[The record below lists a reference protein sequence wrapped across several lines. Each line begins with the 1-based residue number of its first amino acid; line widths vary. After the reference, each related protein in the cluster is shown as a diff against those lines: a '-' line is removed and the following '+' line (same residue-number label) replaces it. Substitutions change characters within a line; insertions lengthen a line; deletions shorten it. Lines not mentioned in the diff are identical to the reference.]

1 MLLFF
6 CQYYACWYNAV
17 SCHIFNI
24 VCIGCLYVHNIF
36 VYYYYYKIY
45 SCLLV
50 TRWQSSGKSRSQQE
64 IKAIYPS
71 TLQMLY
77 AVLICVLFCSCAV
90 DRWSGSNWRL
100 WSNPFFIAHNAP
112 TVTGTFFVFNFHI
125 LLTLIS
131 RSLYLLSISVYFVLI
146 FESSS
151 MAILISRQVFYF
163 LSCSTISGQFAS
175 IVWSVHTGRYLIIC
189 HTVQW
194 AQFFMRYGF
203 GNSGVCCI
211 QFKKDVSFSYVSK
224 CINSELL
231 LRFWPM
237 MMKCPSQRTS
247 NWLSMWRYCRQKY
260 FVLLDEKNW
269 GIVVEIW
276 TWATSCGLEA
286 ITATHYVNGRKVN
299 KHIKKNSQTAIAEKL
314 NLGLVHVEEITAVLA
329 YKKVHWM
336 DAVSTRA
343 LKKTRL
349 EECHQLLSL
358 RKWK

>member
-24 VCIGCLYVHNIF
+24 VCIGCLSVYNI

-50 TRWQSSGKSRSQQE
+50 IRWQSSGKSRSQQE
-64 IKAIYPS
+64 IKVIYPS
-71 TLQMLY
+71 TLQMMC
-77 AVLICVLFCSCAV
+77 AVLICVLFSSSAV
-90 DRWSGSNWRL
+90 DGWSGSSWRF
-100 WSNPFFIAHNAP
+100 WPNPFLIVHNAP
-112 TVTGTFFVFNFHI
+112 IVTGTFFLNFHI
-125 LLTLIS
+125 LLILIS

-175 IVWSVHTGRYLIIC
+175 IVWSVRTGRYLIIC

-211 QFKKDVSFSYVSK
+211 QFKKDVSFSYMSK
-224 CINSELL
+224 RINSQLL

-237 MMKCPSQRTS
+237 IMNRPLQFTS
-247 NWLSMWRYCRQKY
+247 NYWLSMWRYCGQKY
-260 FVLLDEKNW
+260 CALLGEKNW

-276 TWATSCGLEA
+276 TWTTSCSLEA
-286 ITATHYVNGRKVN
+286 VTATHYVNGQKVN
-299 KHIKKNSQTAIAEKL
+299 KHIKKIKKFLSHSRKVEPWFSPCWRDYCNF
-314 NLGLVHVEEITAVLA
+314 GL
-329 YKKVHWM
+329 
-336 DAVSTRA
+336 
-343 LKKTRL
+343 
-349 EECHQLLSL
+349 
-358 RKWK
+358 